1 MEETKSKDSIIKRN
15 SVKANYDKIAKFYSD
30 DFGTYIED
38 LDIYAEFEQYLKPG
52 ATILDLG
59 AGSGR
64 TYAYF
69 NRKGYKYTALDFS
82 QKMKNYAF
90 KIHGEFPYIVDD
102 IMNVKNH
109 FNDNSLDAVFA
120 VYSLF
125 HLSREDFER
134 VITDIYDILKKDG
147 MFLMSFQIGKGEKF
161 VDEPYLKEKG
171 KSVLFMNY
179 FSKQEVYN
187 ILQRNNFELLYEK
200 EKHEEGDGIIGENGN
215 DAVYVILR
223 KKEE

>member
-1 MEETKSKDSIIKRN
+1 MIKSKDSITKRN

-38 LDIYAEFEQYLKPG
+38 LDVYSEFEKYLKPG

-69 NRKGYKYTALDFS
+69 HQKGYKYTALDFS
-82 QKMKNYAF
+82 QKMKDYAF
-90 KIHGEFPYIVDD
+90 KIHGKFPYIVDD
-102 IMNVKNH
+102 IVNMKNH
-109 FNDNSLDAVFA
+109 FDYASFDSVFA

-125 HLSREDFER
+125 HLPKEDFEKT
-134 VITDIYDILKKDG
+134 ITDIYDILKNDG
-147 MFLMSFQIGKGEKF
+147 LFLMSFQIGNGEKF

-171 KSVLFMNY
+171 KSILFMSY
-179 FSKQEVYN
+179 FSKEEVYN
-187 ILQRNNFELLYEK
+187 ILKNNNFEILYEK
-200 EKHEEGDGIIGENGN
+200 ERHEEGDGVIGEDGN

-223 KKEE
+223 KRKGK